1 MCFGGGSSR
10 PEPVSP
16 TVTQEQKEQK
26 KEETQK
32 KVERRQEALEKEVT
46 SDTRLKHNLLM
57 RWAQSWNASCTRKK
71 REKSF
76 IYKWSRWYRLSQ
88 STYVWLIEYGTFL

>member
-46 SDTRLKHNLLM
+46 QDTPVKTQLTYEMGAKAGTPVVRGRRALYTSGRGGIGYRNPLM
-57 RWAQSWNASCTRKK
+57 
-71 REKSF
+71 F
-76 IYKWSRWYRLSQ
+76 
-88 STYVWLIEYGTFL
+88 G

>member
-46 SDTRLKHNLLM
+46 SKIPQSKHNLLM
-57 RWAQSWNASCTRKK
+57 KMGSKLERQLY
-71 REKSF
+71 EEEEEEELY
-76 IYKWSRWYRLSQ
+76 IQ
-88 STYVWLIEYGTFL
+88 VVEVV

>member
-16 TVTQEQKEQK
+16 TVTEEQKEQK

-46 SDTRLKHNLLM
+46 SDQPIKTQLTYEMGAKAGTPVVRG
-57 RWAQSWNASCTRKK
+57 RRGRRAG
-71 REKSF
+71 
-76 IYKWSRWYRLSQ
+76 SRR
-88 STYVWLIEYGTFL
+88 GTP

>member
-46 SDTRLKHNLLM
+46 QDTPVKTQLTYEVGSKSGTPVVRGRRALYTSGRGGIGFRNPLM
-57 RWAQSWNASCTRKK
+57 
-71 REKSF
+71 F
-76 IYKWSRWYRLSQ
+76 
-88 STYVWLIEYGTFL
+88 G

>member
-32 KVERRQEALEKEVT
+32 KWNVDKKLLKK
-46 SDTRLKHNLLM
+46 RLRKIPQSKRNLLM
-57 RWAQSWNASCTRKK
+57 KWVQSLELQLYEEEEEEEPYTQVV
-71 REKSF
+71 E
-76 IYKWSRWYRLSQ
+76 
-88 STYVWLIEYGTFL
+88 VV

>member
-32 KVERRQEALEKEVT
+32 KVERRQEALE
-46 SDTRLKHNLLM
+46 
-57 RWAQSWNASCTRKK
+57 
-71 REKSF
+71 
-76 IYKWSRWYRLSQ
+76 
-88 STYVWLIEYGTFL
+88 

>member
-32 KVERRQEALEKEVT
+32 KVERRQEALEREVSQDTPVKTQLTYEMGAKSGTPVVRGRRGRSALYT
-46 SDTRLKHNLLM
+46 SGRGGIGYRNPLM
-57 RWAQSWNASCTRKK
+57 
-71 REKSF
+71 F
-76 IYKWSRWYRLSQ
+76 
-88 STYVWLIEYGTFL
+88 G

>member
-32 KVERRQEALEKEVT
+32 KVERRQVALEREVT
-46 SDTRLKHNLLM
+46 QDTPVKTQLTYEMGAKSGTPVVRGRRGRRALYTSGRGGIGYRNPLM
-57 RWAQSWNASCTRKK
+57 
-71 REKSF
+71 F
-76 IYKWSRWYRLSQ
+76 
-88 STYVWLIEYGTFL
+88 G